1 MTMSGSWGSAGVNAA
16 VSPSAMNWLALAR
29 NVKLLTAADA
39 RSADTTATVAG
50 TRGSLAAGPFLNFA
64 IQARMRAIIACFAG
78 EPLLG
83 LRNLFQR
90 ATQRAW
96 DRWIR
101 SGERFR
107 PSSPTVC

>member
-1 MTMSGSWGSAGVNAA
+1 MTMSGSCGSEGVSTA

-64 IQARMRAIIACFAG
+64 IQARMRAFIACFAR

-83 LRNLFQR
+83 LRNPFQR
-90 ATQRAW
+90 ATLRAS
-96 DRWIR
+96 DRWTK
-101 SGERFR
+101 SGE
-107 PSSPTVC
+107 